1 MLNTISPIWVA
12 SRKWISS
19 YSSMWKCCNI
29 ATIFTYVGSAVIF
42 DCGRYCTLW
51 KSLGSFCMLILWVLT
66 LSEGV
71 YCYGTCELLS
81 LSSCSQQS
89 VQHENT
95 YRDPIAKYCY
105 GEYPPELLPVWKLR
119 DLSSKAKELET
130 RIQKSK
136 TAAASQE
143 PQC

>member
-1 MLNTISPIWVA
+1 
-12 SRKWISS
+12 
-19 YSSMWKCCNI
+19 
-29 ATIFTYVGSAVIF
+29 
-42 DCGRYCTLW
+42 
-51 KSLGSFCMLILWVLT
+51 MLIVWVLT

-105 GEYPPELLPVWKLR
+105 GEYPPELLPVWKLC

>member
-1 MLNTISPIWVA
+1 
-12 SRKWISS
+12 
-19 YSSMWKCCNI
+19 
-29 ATIFTYVGSAVIF
+29 
-42 DCGRYCTLW
+42 
-51 KSLGSFCMLILWVLT
+51 MLIVWVLT

-105 GEYPPELLPVWKLR
+105 GEYPPELLPV
-119 DLSSKAKELET
+119 
-130 RIQKSK
+130 
-136 TAAASQE
+136 
-143 PQC
+143 